1 MRSLGFALIV
11 ASLVVSTGGVA
22 VRGHA
27 GTAPNDP
34 RAQAPVVSRAQF
46 GMTPVDEGVESVPAA
61 PALTQPAACQ
71 PLESAPIRIALPT
84 SLRDRRVL
92 PLSNRGHNYR
102 GGLAELSAP
111 IPAAPRKP

>member
-34 RAQAPVVSRAQF
+34 RAQAPHVPGPQF
-46 GMTPVDEGVESVPAA
+46 GMTPIDGGVESVPAA
-61 PALTQPAACQ
+61 PAPGQPGACQ
-71 PLESAPIRIALPT
+71 PRESAPVRIALPR
-84 SLRDRRVL
+84 SLQDRRVL